1 MATKADDE
9 ILKLQGKVAS
19 LQWNNKDVIY
29 DFEKEMKL
37 LNKMRRRIS
46 LSMVREK
53 IIKDLG
59 KEAFVKGESWK
70 NKKQFFKPIKLHLA
84 LGDCF

>member
-1 MATKADDE
+1 
-9 ILKLQGKVAS
+9 
-19 LQWNNKDVIY
+19 
-29 DFEKEMKL
+29 
-37 LNKMRRRIS
+37 MRRRIS